1 MFFFLK
7 SKLLFAAL
15 WFEEVRSF
23 LNSAAL
29 NWLT

>member
-1 MFFFLK
+1 
-7 SKLLFAAL
+7 LLFAAL
-15 WFEEVRSF
+15 WFEEVRSL